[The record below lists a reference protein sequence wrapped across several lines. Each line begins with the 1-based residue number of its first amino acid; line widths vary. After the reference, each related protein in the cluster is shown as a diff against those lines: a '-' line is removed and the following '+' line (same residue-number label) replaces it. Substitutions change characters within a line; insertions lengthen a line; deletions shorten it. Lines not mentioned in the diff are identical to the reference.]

1 MKQTKTFFEQTLRML
16 AALMLCLLVAP
27 SVSSCKD
34 DDDEP
39 NGISYAIRGYWI
51 CDYSDLALEIISTE
65 DYYKMKGETPEGQYY
80 PTDNVY
86 QLWSIADDSPECWVL
101 WTTCLGYFNFHDS
114 DYDWRDKPYISS
126 CTDNQLSL
134 DGVDFYVFRRVSKQ
148 EFDRIV
154 KRSGNNNGNNGGN
167 NTDVANIV
175 KNYSQCTATYSDYYV
190 NVEINHTILS
200 KLPNAKISYEIG
212 HSERGSSSDIVITGG
227 RHPLNPQIS
236 ISGESTSV
244 KIPIPIYYYFIAK
257 YLDEE
262 THYGDLKYY
271 TNAAEMCEMC
281 LGSYDALKN
290 KTSMTSEEKELYD
303 SVIKYLNE
311 YQSEVRGSYT
321 VWVYIIVDGKSYLLK
336 KINV

>member
-65 DYYKMKGETPEGQYY
+65 DYYKMKGETSGGYS
-80 PTDNVY
+80 PTDNVF

-101 WTTCLGYFNFHDS
+101 WTTCLNYFNFHDS
-114 DYDWRDKPYISS
+114 DYDWRDKPYISL

-212 HSERGSSSDIVITGG
+212 HAERGSDTCEIITSNND
-227 RHPLNPQIS
+227 PIIPNIS

-244 KIPIPIYYYFIAK
+244 KISYPFYYYFIVKWVEATD
-257 YLDEE
+257 YVDEE
-262 THYGDLKYY
+262 YY
-271 TNAAEMCEMC
+271 KEVVTKCQMYLA
-281 LGSYDALKN
+281 SYNALKE
-290 KTSMTSEEKELYD
+290 KDSLTSNEKDLRNEL
-303 SVIKYLNE
+303 IKYLNK

-321 VWVYIIVDGKSYLLK
+321 VWVYIEIDGKRYLLK
-336 KINV
+336 SFNI